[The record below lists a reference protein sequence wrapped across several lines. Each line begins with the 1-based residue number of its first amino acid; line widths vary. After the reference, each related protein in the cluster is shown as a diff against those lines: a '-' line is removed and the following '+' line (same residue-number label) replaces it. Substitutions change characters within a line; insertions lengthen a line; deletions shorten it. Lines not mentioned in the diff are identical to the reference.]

1 MKKLKARLAKAKSK
15 ISIRTYKQPLMFVI
29 GIMVL
34 INLVILVVAALI
46 AVVIDDGFDNWIDA
60 FANGSLKWM
69 LTPNAILEI
78 EHPETLFLAVVVLI
92 IGIVLFS
99 GTIIA
104 LTTNA
109 IKDYFEKKKSG
120 SGKIHLDQHIVILNW
135 NNKVPEL
142 VSDLIYVDDKDVTVM
157 ILADIDKFYA
167 ERQIVNALK
176 KEDREAIKHLNVL
189 VKRGDPMLHQNLA
202 DITIDKAQ
210 SIIIMNPES
219 HDLVLGDM
227 SKSDL
232 SVIKVILALG
242 PIDFIYEPPIVVEI
256 KHYETKKKIEILS
269 NKVQSLYEH
278 MILPVCFDKRLGQII
293 AQTLIDHRME
303 DIYLSLFSFDGS
315 EVYYLPQTS
324 FKTCIDHHS
333 HAIPLARHGDG
344 LFVLSL
350 TDQSKRLQTEH
361 AFEPIKLNV
370 KPIDE
375 SVELSVYIIGKNNKL
390 QFILDSFTSYQHIH
404 KSSFKAQWIDDKD
417 IRQLTAKLNES
428 HERAAIL
435 LLSDENQDSDAL
447 DANVIN
453 NLIYF
458 EGNLENPHAN
468 VICELL
474 DPTNDPIVRGFNV
487 KNTIISNKII
497 SLLISKL
504 ALFKETAAFYEDLL
518 TIEANE
524 AGTDDQAITI
534 KSAHEIIDH
543 AFPIVFKSKKQLIQS
558 IDHAFDHVFAI
569 LGYYHDEKLVIL
581 EGDLHVENDVSIES
595 DDALILMRI

>member
-15 ISIRTYKQPLMFVI
+15 LSIRTYKQPLMFVI

-69 LTPNAILEI
+69 LTPNAILDI
-78 EHPETLFLAVVVLI
+78 EQPETLFLAVVVLI

-120 SGKIHLDQHIVILNW
+120 SGKIHLDRHIVVLNW

-157 ILADIDKFYA
+157 ILADIDKSYA

-176 KEDREAIKHLNVL
+176 KEDRKAIKRLNVL
-189 VKRGDPMLHQNLA
+189 VKRGDPMLYQNLS

-242 PIDFIYEPPIVVEI
+242 PIDFIYGPPIVVEI
-256 KHYETKKKIEILS
+256 KHFETKKKIEILG

-278 MILPVCFDKRLGQII
+278 MILPICFDKRLGQII

-315 EVYYLPQTS
+315 EVYHLPQTS
-324 FKTCIDHHS
+324 FKTCLDDHS

-350 TDQSKRLQTEH
+350 TDQTKHRRSDH
-361 AFEPIKLNV
+361 AFEPVRLKV
-370 KPIDE
+370 RPIDE

-390 QFILDSFTSYQHIH
+390 QFILDSFAIYQTIH
-404 KSSFKAQWIDDKD
+404 KSSFKAQWVDDKD
-417 IRQLTAKLNES
+417 IVQLTAKLNES

-435 LLSDENQDSDAL
+435 LLSDESQDSDAL

-474 DPTNDPIVRGFNV
+474 DPTNDPIVKGFNV

-534 KSAHEIIDH
+534 KSAHEVIDH
-543 AFPIVFKSKKQLIQS
+543 AFPIVFKSQKQLIQS
-558 IDHAFDHVFAI
+558 IDLAFDHVFAI

-581 EGDLHVENDVSIES
+581 EGDLHAENEFSLEQ